1 MAQYHT
7 AGCLTRR
14 SITLRGVTFFAT
26 IFLKTNFSAKPFFT
40 VYQGPK
46 WVRFMKRKKCKKS
59 RDTASLNKLNL
70 LPDAGM
76 AMSGIIK
83 EKIGYLGNFSLGIA
97 SALIAMFYAA
107 VFLKVRICSCLSTH
121 CHVLRS
127 NLSQGAYV

>member
-1 MAQYHT
+1 
-7 AGCLTRR
+7 
-14 SITLRGVTFFAT
+14 
-26 IFLKTNFSAKPFFT
+26 
-40 VYQGPK
+40 
-46 WVRFMKRKKCKKS
+46 MKRKKCKKS

-107 VFLKVRICSCLSTH
+107 VFLKVRICSCLSTQPQH
-121 CHVLRS
+121 LLFLGIAFALIAMFYAAIFLR
-127 NLSQGAYV
+127 